1 MPSKEEVTRLLSDL
15 NAGKQEA
22 ADSLLALLYDE
33 LHALAERFMR
43 SQRTGHTLQPTAL
56 VNEVYL
62 RLGGGRQAGWE
73 SRAHFM
79 RVAAL
84 AMRQVLINYAVRRRT
99 EKRGG
104 GRSRRSIDDVTVF
117 VEDLPADFVDLGD
130 ALGRLADLDPQII
143 KVVDLRFFGDMTVE
157 ETARALG
164 ISASTV
170 KRDWKFAKAWLRK
183 ELSGEDS
190 RS

>member
-1 MPSKEEVTRLLSDL
+1 MPSKEDVTRLLSDL

-22 ADSLLALLYDE
+22 ADALLALLYDE

-62 RLGGGRQAGWE
+62 RLGGGKKAGWE

-84 AMRQVLINYAVRRRT
+84 AMRQVLINYAIRRRT

-104 GRSRRSIDDVTVF
+104 GRLRRSIDDVTVF

-130 ALGRLADLDPQII
+130 ALERLAKLDYQII
-143 KVVDLRFFGDMTVE
+143 QVVDLRFFGDMTVE
-157 ETARALG
+157 ETARALE

-183 ELSGEDS
+183 ELSAGDTGS
-190 RS
+190 

>member
-22 ADSLLALLYDE
+22 ADALLALLYDE

-62 RLGGGRQAGWE
+62 RLGGGKQAGWE

-84 AMRQVLINYAVRRRT
+84 AMRHVLINYAIRRRT

-104 GRSRRSIDDVTVF
+104 GRLRRSIEDVTVF

-130 ALGRLADLDPQII
+130 ALERLAELDHQII
-143 KVVDLRFFGDMTVE
+143 QVVDLRFFGDMTVE

-183 ELSGEDS
+183 ELSGGD
-190 RS
+190 RGP